1 MSRLRRTQTDPSRSF
16 PTCRR
21 RRSLPPPVISTQ
33 GISSILAFPSF
44 QLCEFPYRSN
54 QPIKEH
60 SPCLCARIC
69 EYSVEFFVYIAES
82 DEWRKWVKVKYRRWW
97 MEERLIEFESGKK
110 QNCTLDN
117 INLFK
122 DEFVKSVENVVNIY
136 FSKEKSCIY
145 IL

>member
-1 MSRLRRTQTDPSRSF
+1 
-16 PTCRR
+16 
-21 RRSLPPPVISTQ
+21 
-33 GISSILAFPSF
+33 
-44 QLCEFPYRSN
+44 
-54 QPIKEH
+54 
-60 SPCLCARIC
+60 
-69 EYSVEFFVYIAES
+69 
-82 DEWRKWVKVKYRRWW
+82 